1 MKKLLFKIVG
11 KIIMPMCFI
20 MLCMSIFRDYLYL
33 IPGIFI
39 IRIILLIGAILMVVG
54 ALVKATDEESAY
66 KKSTFNHQGKN
77 FKERFY
83 LNSYDIIENIFIWYY
98 FLYMIL
104 RLEKISLIFMYI
116 MILLFGIY
124 YGHRIANIADI
135 YYKNK
140 YKKD

>member
-1 MKKLLFKIVG
+1 MRKLLFKIAG
-11 KIIMPMCFI
+11 KITMPMCI
-20 MLCMSIFRDYLYL
+20 ITICMSVFNNYLYL
-33 IPGIFI
+33 IPYIFV
-39 IRIILLIGAILMVVG
+39 IRIILLLGAIVMVIG
-54 ALVKATDEESAY
+54 GLARPTY
-66 KKSTFNHQGKN
+66 KKSTYNHQGKN